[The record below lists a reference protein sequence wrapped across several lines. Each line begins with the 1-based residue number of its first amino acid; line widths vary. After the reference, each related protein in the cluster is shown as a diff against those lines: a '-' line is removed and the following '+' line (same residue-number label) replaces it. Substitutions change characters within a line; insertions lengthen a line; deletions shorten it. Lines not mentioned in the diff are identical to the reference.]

1 MQFAGVD
8 SSSPPVIYPSPV
20 LGDLGFRANLKAI
33 GPLQPRLG
41 FAFVF
46 PMNRD
51 ARDDLDWGIV
61 TSLAFE
67 Y

>member
-1 MQFAGVD
+1 MHMRIILNKQDRGHN
-8 SSSPPVIYPSPV
+8 SI

-51 ARDDLDWGIV
+51 APEDLDWGIV
-61 TSLAFE
+61 TSLVFE